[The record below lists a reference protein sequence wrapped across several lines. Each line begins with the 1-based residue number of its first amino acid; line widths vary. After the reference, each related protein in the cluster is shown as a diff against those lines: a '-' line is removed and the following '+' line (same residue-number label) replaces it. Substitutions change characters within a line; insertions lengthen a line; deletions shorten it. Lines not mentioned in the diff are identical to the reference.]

1 MTQRGADDRGHQSRE
16 PRRTS
21 CPALTRRP
29 APARDRPSSSPGGAT
44 PSRPAGVAGGGVR
57 RRGSACGAGRGSAM
71 ALRRRCGGDVHGSR
85 RSRRVGA
92 YAAAVIVPSV
102 PPAWLARLSI
112 MIAPTRSSIRRWP
125 VDPAPV
131 SAVLPRRA
139 TEPKP
144 TISEGTPT
152 DSSTPPTAG
161 TALAER
167 IAPAADLKQAPLAG
181 HAFQMGPS
189 ALSLAVPERSAPRA
203 RGRKRA
209 RLSDPAC
216 AATAR
221 GRPKPRSPR
230 RRSQWCGVHDEQ
242 RTLNLAGAST
252 LAPTHWRPRMKN
264 LAIPTNTSDPTP

>member
-1 MTQRGADDRGHQSRE
+1 
-16 PRRTS
+16 
-21 CPALTRRP
+21 
-29 APARDRPSSSPGGAT
+29 
-44 PSRPAGVAGGGVR
+44 
-57 RRGSACGAGRGSAM
+57 
-71 ALRRRCGGDVHGSR
+71 
-85 RSRRVGA
+85 
-92 YAAAVIVPSV
+92 
-102 PPAWLARLSI
+102 

-131 SAVLPRRA
+131 SAVLPRRPI
-139 TEPKP
+139 EPKP

-189 ALSLAVPERSAPRA
+189 ALSLAVPERSAPPPAAGSERGSLTRRA
-203 RGRKRA
+203 LLQHEDDQNHDHHDDDRNGA
-209 RLSDPAC
+209 
-216 AATAR
+216 
-221 GRPKPRSPR
+221 
-230 RRSQWCGVHDEQ
+230 GVHDEQ

-264 LAIPTNTSDPTP
+264 LAIPTITSDPTP